1 MAIPITITK
10 VILPQRRNDTIS
22 RQRLLDLLYELLDNK
37 LILVSAPAGYGKT
50 SLLVDFAHQADL
62 PVCWY
67 ALDELDNDPDRF
79 VAHLIAAVRQQFGSF
94 GSQSVAVL
102 NSAQLSGLD
111 IDRMVS
117 TLVNEVYAEIR
128 EHFLV
133 VIDDFH
139 LVQEN
144 EEIDRFL
151 SQFMQQASENCHVVL
166 ASRALL
172 KLEDLP
178 LMIARSQVGGLS
190 QDELAFTAEEIR
202 ALILQ
207 NYHISIPESEAKAI
221 AAETEGWITG
231 LLLSAHTMW
240 RGMADK
246 FRIARA
252 SGVGLY
258 DYLAQQVLD
267 QQPAEVGDFLLKSSL
282 LEEFDA
288 DLCKAVFGK
297 EQDWPKLMDYVLNN
311 NLFIQP
317 VGEKKRWI
325 RYHHLFRDF
334 LQSRIEQ
341 ERPEER
347 KGILER
353 MVWVY
358 ADMDDWEK
366 AYATTQKIGEPG
378 ISVALI
384 EKAGPHLI
392 KAGRVSNLG
401 EWIEA
406 LPADI
411 RYSHAMLLS
420 LKGTTE
426 VMRGN
431 VEIGLS
437 LLDQAEARLRESND
451 IPNLTLNLLRQSDAK
466 RLMGDYPASMTHA
479 EEALELAAGKELQ
492 KANFAYAL
500 RAVGMNLFQNG
511 RLDEAITALN
521 QSLGI
526 YEALEDRQIVALVQ
540 MELGLAHMYA
550 GNFRR
555 SLAYYDKSLE
565 YWRQA
570 NDPVRE
576 ANALNN
582 LGVLHHL
589 RGEYQSAIGCFEGG
603 LRHARQSNYPRM
615 EAYIL
620 CGIGDIYSDLGAT
633 DEALNAYH
641 QAREIA
647 EKTDNR
653 FIRYYVNLA
662 EASQFW
668 TKRNSK
674 RSKQFLDA
682 ARELI
687 RESRPG
693 YETGLWN
700 LVDGKIG
707 HRNGDLQ
714 RAIDHLEE
722 AVHLFEKDGHWVE
735 AARANLYLANA
746 LHEQGDKASAL
757 IFLQNAYRLAEKMES
772 QHILVIPGREAK
784 ALLESAQNEVAMR
797 EPTVRLR
804 NRIAQ
809 FEADIPMYRRQLRP
823 HAKTVPFAPPQVYI
837 QGFGEGT
844 VELDGKPVEM
854 HEWHSQRRVRE
865 FFFYLVAQSGGQTKE
880 EIGAVLLPESSKSK
894 LNIQFKN
901 ITYKL
906 RLALGQDAILMED
919 EHYSFNRNLDY
930 RYDVEI
936 FQQKIEE
943 AQATEDLEKKVSAL
957 REAIGLYRGPYLLD
971 VEGIWV
977 LPERQRLLRLHIN
990 ALVNLAQ
997 VQLNQGSYDKAFS
1010 YCERVLLEDP
1020 CYEEAYRLSMLAHA
1034 GLGNRAGVMREYQRC
1049 REALLEELDARPS
1062 DQTEELYGKLIR

>member
-10 VILPQRRNDTIS
+10 VILPQRRVETVS
-22 RQRLLDLLYELLDNK
+22 RQRLLDLLYELLDNR

-67 ALDELDNDPDRF
+67 ALDELDNDAERF
-79 VAHLIAAVRQQFGSF
+79 IAYLIATLRQQFGSL
-94 GSQSVAVL
+94 GSQSEAVL
-102 NSAQLSGLD
+102 NSAQLAGLD

-117 TLVNEVYAEIR
+117 TMVNEIYAEIR

-207 NYHISIPESEAKAI
+207 NYHVSISESEAKAI

-258 DYLAQQVLD
+258 DYLAQQVLE
-267 QQPAEVGDFLLKSSL
+267 QQPDEVGDFLLRSSL

-288 DLCKAVFGK
+288 DLCRAVFGG
-297 EQDWPKLMDYVLNN
+297 EQDWPALMDYILNN

-317 VGEKKRWI
+317 VGENQRWI

-347 KGILER
+347 KAILER
-353 MVWVY
+353 MVWAY
-358 ADMDDWEK
+358 ADMGEWEK
-366 AYATTQKIGEPG
+366 AYATTQKIGEAHT
-378 ISVALI
+378 SMALI

-392 KAGRVSNLG
+392 KAGRVSSLG

-406 LPADI
+406 LPADM

-420 LKGTTE
+420 LKGTAE

-431 VEIGLS
+431 IEKGLS
-437 LLDQAEARLRESND
+437 LLDQAETRLRESHD

-466 RLMGDYPASMTHA
+466 RLMGDYPASMVCA
-479 EEALELAAGKELQ
+479 QEALELAEEPEQ
-492 KANFAYAL
+492 PRANFAYAL
-500 RAVGMNLFQNG
+500 RDVGMNLFHSGKLQ
-511 RLDEAITALN
+511 EAIITLN
-521 QSLGI
+521 QSLEM
-526 YEALEDRQIVALVQ
+526 YEALEDHQITALVQ

-555 SLAYYDKSLE
+555 SLAYYEKSLA

-570 NDPVRE
+570 KDPIRE
-576 ANALNN
+576 ANTLNN

-589 RGEYQSAIGCFEGG
+589 RGEYQSAIGCFEDG
-603 LRHARQSNYPRM
+603 LRQARQSSYPRM

-620 CGIGDIYSDLGAT
+620 CGIGDVYSDLGAT
-633 DEALNAYH
+633 NEALNAYRR
-641 QAREIA
+641 AREVS
-647 EKTDNR
+647 ERTNDR
-653 FIRYYVNLA
+653 FVSYYVSLA
-662 EASQFW
+662 EAGQFW
-668 TKRNSK
+668 IKGNLKRCEAM
-674 RSKQFLDA
+674 LDA
-682 ARELI
+682 AKKLVS
-687 RESRPG
+687 ESGAG
-693 YETGLWN
+693 YEMGLWN
-700 LVDGKIG
+700 LGSGKIQ

-714 RAIDHLEE
+714 SAIDRLEE
-722 AVHLFEKDGHWVE
+722 AVHLFEKDGHRVE

-746 LHEQGDKASAL
+746 LYAHGDQASAL
-757 IFLQNAYRLAEKMES
+757 IFLQNAYRLAGKMES

-784 ALLESAQNEVAMR
+784 GLLESAQDKAALR
-797 EPTVRLR
+797 ESTVQLR

-809 FEADIPMYRRQLRP
+809 FEADIPIYRRQLRP
-823 HAKTVPFAPPQVYI
+823 HAKSVPFAPPEVYI
-837 QGFGEGT
+837 QALGEGRIE
-844 VELDGKPVEM
+844 VDGKPVETQ
-854 HEWHSQRRVRE
+854 EWQGQRRVRE
-865 FFFYLVAQSGGQTKE
+865 FFFYLVAQPGSKTKE

-906 RLALGQDAILMED
+906 RLALGADAYLTEE

-943 AQATEDLEKKVSAL
+943 AEASADLEKKVSAL
-957 REAIGLYRGPYLLD
+957 QEAIDLYLGPYLLD
-971 VEGIWV
+971 VESIWV
-977 LPERQRLLRLHIN
+977 LPERQRLLRLYIN
-990 ALVNLAQ
+990 ALVNVAQ
-997 VQLNQGSYDKAFS
+997 IRLEQGSYDETFS
-1010 YCERVLLEDP
+1010 YCEQILKEDN

-1034 GLGNRAGVMREYQRC
+1034 GLGNRAGIRREYDNC
-1049 REALLEELDARPS
+1049 REVLLGELNAKPS
-1062 DQTEELYGKLIR
+1062 DQTEELYRQLMR